1 MVRILGFHFCAQV
14 QSLAEELRSHKSC
27 GMPSNPPPPTK
38 KLLFVY
44 TFLNFHLISLY
55 HTIIAT
61 LLHLMKILIWKL
73 EFLTTFENALGKE
86 HLLYHVKF

>member
-1 MVRILGFHFCAQV
+1 MWHALQP
-14 QSLAEELRSHKSC
+14 
-27 GMPSNPPPPTK
+27 PSPHQK
-38 KLLFVY
+38 AAFVY

-55 HTIIAT
+55 HTIIAN

-73 EFLTTFENALGKE
+73 EFLTTFENGLGKE